1 MKRSIKRKIQNSMF
15 LTNILTLLMT
25 TFILI
30 PIIHAAYGPVT
41 SYMTSSIASDFVKSY
56 EVAVS
61 QSAMKGTGEKNF
73 MESTSIEQV
82 IDNLNQMIENE
93 SQLPSEMTIRT
104 EMMESLSIVADGE
117 DDLKR
122 IFVLSKEIYDG
133 ANDLPFNYNIFQM
146 DVVASNY
153 SLYIPLNRDDLMG
166 VSETSSLASE
176 NRINIVDADGN
187 DIGYLTIRMNPSFYY
202 FLNFIF
208 ITLIVLL
215 SLFSIAF
222 VKIMSS
228 FLSRGIMRP
237 VHQTNKQLER
247 MANDD
252 VEALTGYALKI
263 KKPPVEIEE
272 MIRHSNTILSKFKE
286 FRELLENQNEE
297 LHMQN
302 DELIHNR
309 ELIEHQQSQLI
320 QSEKMASVGQIS
332 AAIVHEIN
340 TPIGAIKSNA
350 QMMDMVLSQIEAID
364 EVEAVKKKI
373 AQLKPTNLM
382 IVDASDRVIQ
392 IIKSIKNFSRIDQ
405 SAFKEADL
413 HEAIDSVLILTS
425 NLWKSR
431 ISIIKRYG
439 EIPLIHC
446 YIGLINQVIMNLLVN
461 AIDAIEGTGTI
472 EIETGKANDHVFLRV
487 TDNGVGMSDEIN
499 KRIFEQGFTTK
510 PIGKGSG
517 LGLAL
522 TKDIVDKHNGH
533 IDVTSEVGKGSC
545 FTVYLPIEPLIK
557 NK

>member
-1 MKRSIKRKIQNSMF
+1 
-15 LTNILTLLMT
+15 
-25 TFILI
+25 
-30 PIIHAAYGPVT
+30 
-41 SYMTSSIASDFVKSY
+41 
-56 EVAVS
+56 
-61 QSAMKGTGEKNF
+61 
-73 MESTSIEQV
+73 
-82 IDNLNQMIENE
+82 
-93 SQLPSEMTIRT
+93 
-104 EMMESLSIVADGE
+104 
-117 DDLKR
+117 
-122 IFVLSKEIYDG
+122 
-133 ANDLPFNYNIFQM
+133 
-146 DVVASNY
+146 
-153 SLYIPLNRDDLMG
+153 
-166 VSETSSLASE
+166 
-176 NRINIVDADGN
+176 
-187 DIGYLTIRMNPSFYY
+187 
-202 FLNFIF
+202 
-208 ITLIVLL
+208 
-215 SLFSIAF
+215 
-222 VKIMSS
+222 
-228 FLSRGIMRP
+228 
-237 VHQTNKQLER
+237 
-247 MANDD
+247 
-252 VEALTGYALKI
+252 
-263 KKPPVEIEE
+263 
-272 MIRHSNTILSKFKE
+272 
-286 FRELLENQNEE
+286 
-297 LHMQN
+297 
-302 DELIHNR
+302 
-309 ELIEHQQSQLI
+309 
-320 QSEKMASVGQIS
+320 
-332 AAIVHEIN
+332 
-340 TPIGAIKSNA
+340 
-350 QMMDMVLSQIEAID
+350 
-364 EVEAVKKKI
+364 
-373 AQLKPTNLM
+373 M

>member
-61 QSAMKGTGEKNF
+61 QSAMKGSGEKNF
-73 MESTSIEQV
+73 MENTSIEDV
-82 IDNLNQMIENE
+82 INDLNQMIENE
-93 SQLPSEMTIRT
+93 SQLPSEMAIKT
-104 EMMESLSIVADGE
+104 EMMENLTIVAEGE

-122 IFVLSKEIYDG
+122 IFVLAKEIYDG
-133 ANDLPFNYNIFQM
+133 ANDLPVDYKIFQM
-146 DVVASNY
+146 DVIASNY
-153 SLYIPLNRDDLMG
+153 SLYIPPDRDDLMG
-166 VSETSSLASE
+166 ISDTSSLASE
-176 NRINIVDADGN
+176 NRISIVNADGD

-208 ITLIVLL
+208 ITLIVIL

-222 VKIMSS
+222 VKIMST

-272 MIRHSNTILSKFKE
+272 MIRHSNTILGKFKE
-286 FRELLENQNEE
+286 FKELLENQNEE

-309 ELIEHQQSQLI
+309 ELIEHQQNQLI

-350 QMMDMVLSQIEAID
+350 QMMEMVLSQLDQTDEIET
-364 EVEAVKKKI
+364 VKKKLN
-373 AQLKPTNLM
+373 QLKPTNQM

-431 ISIIKRYG
+431 IKITKNYG

-461 AIDAIEGTGTI
+461 AIDAIEGTGII
-472 EIETGKANDHVFLRV
+472 ELETGTANDHVYLKIS
-487 TDNGVGMSDEIN
+487 DDGIGMSEEIT

-522 TKDIVDKHNGH
+522 TKDIIEKHNGH
-533 IDVTSEVGKGSC
+533 IDVESESGKGSS
-545 FTVYLPIEPLIK
+545 FTVYLPIEPIG
-557 NK
+557 NNQ

>member
-82 IDNLNQMIENE
+82 IQDLNQMIDNE
-93 SQLPSEMTIRT
+93 SQLPSEMTIKT
-104 EMMESLSIVADGE
+104 EMMDSLTIVADGE
-117 DDLKR
+117 DDLKQ
-122 IFVLSKEIYDG
+122 IFVLAKQIYDG
-133 ANDLPFNYNIFQM
+133 ANDLPVDYKIFQM
-146 DVVASNY
+146 DVIASGY
-153 SLYIPLNRDDLMG
+153 SLYIRSNSDDLMG
-166 VSETSSLASE
+166 ISDTSSLVSE
-176 NRINIVDADGN
+176 NRISIVDKEGN

-208 ITLIVLL
+208 ITLIVIL

-286 FRELLENQNEE
+286 FKELLENQNEE

-309 ELIEHQQSQLI
+309 ELIEHQQNQLI

-350 QMMDMVLSQIEAID
+350 QMMEMVLSQLDQTEDIGT
-364 EVEAVKKKI
+364 VKKKI
-373 AQLKPTNLM
+373 NQLKPTNQM

-431 ISIIKRYG
+431 IQIIKNYG

-461 AIDAIEGTGTI
+461 AIDAIEGTGSI
-472 EIETGKANDHVFLRV
+472 KVETGIANDHVYLRV
-487 TDNGVGMSDEIN
+487 SDDGIGMSDEIA

-522 TKDIVDKHNGH
+522 TKDIIEKHDGH
-533 IDVTSEVGKGSC
+533 IDVKSEIDNGSS
-545 FTVYLPIEPLIK
+545 FTVYLPINPIG
-557 NK
+557 NNQ

>member
-82 IDNLNQMIENE
+82 IQDLNQMIDNE
-93 SQLPSEMTIRT
+93 SQLPSEMTIKT
-104 EMMESLSIVADGE
+104 EMMDSLTIVADGE
-117 DDLKR
+117 DDLKQ
-122 IFVLSKEIYDG
+122 IFVLAKQIYDG
-133 ANDLPFNYNIFQM
+133 ANDLPVDYKIFQM
-146 DVVASNY
+146 DVIASGY
-153 SLYIPLNRDDLMG
+153 SLYIRSNSDDLIG
-166 VSETSSLASE
+166 ISDTSSLVSE
-176 NRINIVDADGN
+176 NRISIVDKEGN

-208 ITLIVLL
+208 ITLIVIL

-286 FRELLENQNEE
+286 FKELLENQNEE

-309 ELIEHQQSQLI
+309 ELIEHQQNQLI

-350 QMMDMVLSQIEAID
+350 QMMEMVLSQLDQTEDIGT
-364 EVEAVKKKI
+364 VKKKI
-373 AQLKPTNLM
+373 NQLKPTNQM

-413 HEAIDSVLILTS
+413 HEAVDSVLILTS

-431 ISIIKRYG
+431 IKIIKKYG
-439 EIPLIHC
+439 EIPLIRC

-461 AIDAIEGTGTI
+461 AIDAIEGTGNI
-472 EIETGKANDHVFLRV
+472 EIETGTTNDHVYLRV
-487 TDNGVGMSDEIN
+487 GDDGIGMSEEIA

-510 PIGKGSG
+510 PVGKGSG

-522 TKDIVDKHNGH
+522 TKDIIEKHNGH
-533 IDVTSEVGKGSC
+533 IEVESESGKGSS
-545 FTVYLPIEPLIK
+545 FTVCLPIEPIG
-557 NK
+557 NNQ

>member
-93 SQLPSEMTIRT
+93 SQLPSEMTIKT

-487 TDNGVGMSDEIN
+487 TDDGVGMSDDIN